1 MTEPHARPILDSID
15 STMLMA
21 GMEVVQPR
29 LVDYRDLR
37 AFVVPKLTKRILG
50 FRERIWQLVMG
61 RVELEKKQHVDDIFG
76 DLIAQGEGKEGSG
89 LSNEELMADAVV
101 MVIAGKINKP
111 HCVSSAS
118 S

>member
-1 MTEPHARPILDSID
+1 
-15 STMLMA
+15 
-21 GMEVVQPR
+21 
-29 LVDYRDLR
+29 
-37 AFVVPKLTKRILG
+37 
-50 FRERIWQLVMG
+50 MG
-61 RVELEKKQHVDDIFG
+61 RVELEKKHHVDDIFG